1 MTKIAIL
8 DDSQHVAADAADWNG
23 LRTRGVEIV
32 VIVEPFASEDAAAAA
47 LADCDVIVPMRER
60 TPFPA
65 SLIARLPKLRLV
77 ALTGGRAPTLDIAAC
92 TQHGVLVCN
101 TGGGEFVTAATAEL
115 TWGLLL
121 AAKRH
126 LPQADV
132 LVRGGGWHDGLP
144 MGESL
149 EGKRLGVVGLGKLG
163 ARVARFGQAFGM
175 DVVAWSQNLTD
186 ETAAAGGARRVTKEE
201 LFATADAVTL
211 HLVLSDRS
219 RGIVGAPELEAMK
232 QGAVLINT
240 SRGPLIEE
248 AALLAALRRGGITAA
263 LDVFGQEPLPAD
275 HPLRSAPNT
284 VLSPHLGYS
293 TWPVMRRFYQDSV
306 ENIVAWI
313 DGAPIRMLN
322 PDAAPANAE
331 PRQ

>member
-8 DDSQHVAADAADWNG
+8 DDSQHVALQAADWDR
-23 LRTRGVEIV
+23 LRKRGIAIAVMS
-32 VIVEPFASEDAAAAA
+32 EPFASEDAAAAA
-47 LADCDVIVPMRER
+47 LADVEIIVPMRER

-65 SLIARLPKLRLV
+65 SLIARLPQLRLV

-92 TQHGVLVCN
+92 TQRGVLVCN
-101 TGGGEFVTAATAEL
+101 TGGGEFSTAATAEL
-115 TWGLLL
+115 AWALLL
-121 AAKRH
+121 AAYRNV
-126 LPQADV
+126 PQADA
-132 LVRGGGWHDGLP
+132 LIRSGRWHEALP

-149 EGKRLGVVGLGKLG
+149 DGKRLGIVGLGKLG

-175 DVVAWSQNLTD
+175 EVVAWSQNLTD
-186 ETAAAGGARRVTKEE
+186 EAAIAHGARRVSKDE

-211 HLVLSDRS
+211 HLVLSARS
-219 RGIVGAPELEAMK
+219 RGIVGASELAAMK

-240 SRGPLIEE
+240 SRGPLVDE
-248 AALLAALRRGGITAA
+248 AALLATLKSGRITAA

-284 VLSPHLGYS
+284 VLTPHLGYS
-293 TWPVMRRFYQDSV
+293 SWPVMHRFYQDSV
-306 ENIVAWI
+306 ENIEAWL

-322 PDAAPANAE
+322 PEALG
-331 PRQ
+331 R

>member
-8 DDSQHVAADAADWNG
+8 DDSQHVALDAADWDG
-23 LRTRGVEIV
+23 LRDRGIEIV
-32 VIVEPFASEDAAAAA
+32 VMSEPFASEDAAAVA
-47 LADCDVIVPMRER
+47 LASFDAIVPMRER

-65 SLIARLPKLRLV
+65 SLIARLPKLRFI

-101 TGGGEFVTAATAEL
+101 TGGGDLVTASTSEL
-115 TWGLLL
+115 TWALLL
-121 AAKRH
+121 AAQRH
-126 LPQADV
+126 LPQADA
-132 LVRGGGWHDGLP
+132 LIRAARWHESLP
-144 MGESL
+144 MGETL
-149 EGKRLGVVGLGKLG
+149 EGKRLGIVGLGKLG
-163 ARVARFGQAFGM
+163 ARVARLGLAFGM

-186 ETAAAGGARRVTKEE
+186 EAAAAGGARRVSKEE
-201 LFATADAVTL
+201 LFATSDAVTL

-219 RGIVGAPELEAMK
+219 RGIVGASELSAMK
-232 QGAVLINT
+232 QGAVLVNT
-240 SRGPLIEE
+240 SRGPLIDE
-248 AALLAALRRGGITAA
+248 AALLTALHGGRITAA

-293 TWPVMRRFYQDSV
+293 TWPVMSRFYQDSV
-306 ENIVAWI
+306 ENIAAWL

-322 PDAAPANAE
+322 PDAFSH
-331 PRQ
+331 